1 MKFFII
7 IHSRITL
14 QYFNSKRENKFEK
27 FVSAIIAAERLLG
40 GNDID
45 PHLNCH
51 DHSDICLKAG
61 LIVEH
66 IPISSAF

>member
-27 FVSAIIAAERLLG
+27 FASAITAAERLLG

-51 DHSDICLKAG
+51 DHYDICLKAG
-61 LIVEH
+61 
-66 IPISSAF
+66 